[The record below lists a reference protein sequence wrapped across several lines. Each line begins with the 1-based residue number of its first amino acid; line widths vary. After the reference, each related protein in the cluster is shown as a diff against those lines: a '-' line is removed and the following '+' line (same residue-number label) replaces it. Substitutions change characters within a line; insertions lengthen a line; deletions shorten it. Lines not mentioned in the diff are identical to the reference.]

1 MDFQDKVIVITGASR
16 GLGLA
21 LSSFL
26 AKEGAKLILS
36 SRAGEDL
43 EKAGRELNAEIF
55 PADVTKEDEI
65 KKLADFAVQ
74 KFGRI
79 DVWVNN
85 AGIWIPHT
93 SIENMDLKRV
103 HDMIEVNLFGTIYG
117 SKAAL
122 IQMKKQG
129 SGTIINILST
139 SALEGRPGS
148 SGYCASKWA
157 AVGFTKSLRLE
168 VESAGIKVLAIYPG
182 GMKTNLF
189 DEEKSKNYE
198 SYMEPD
204 FVAGKII
211 ENLKKES
218 PEEELVLRR
227 TI

>member
-1 MDFQDKVIVITGASR
+1 M
-16 GLGLA
+16 GLA

-36 SRAGEDL
+36 ARAGEEL
-43 EKAGRELNAEIF
+43 ERAGKELSAEIF
-55 PADVTKEDEI
+55 PADVTKEEEI
-65 KKLADFAVQ
+65 KDLADFAVQ

-79 DVWVNN
+79 DVWINN

-122 IQMKKQG
+122 VQMKKQK

-182 GMKTNLF
+182 GMRTGFF
-189 DEEKSKNYE
+189 DEEKPKSYQNYMDPN
-198 SYMEPD
+198 S
-204 FVAGKII
+204 VAERII
-211 ENLKKES
+211 ENFRKEK
-218 PEEELVLRR
+218 PEEELILRR
-227 TI
+227 EDLK

>member
-1 MDFQDKVIVITGASR
+1 
-16 GLGLA
+16 
-21 LSSFL
+21 
-26 AKEGAKLILS
+26 
-36 SRAGEDL
+36 
-43 EKAGRELNAEIF
+43 
-55 PADVTKEDEI
+55 
-65 KKLADFAVQ
+65 
-74 KFGRI
+74 
-79 DVWVNN
+79 
-85 AGIWIPHT
+85 
-93 SIENMDLKRV
+93 
-103 HDMIEVNLFGTIYG
+103 
-117 SKAAL
+117 
-122 IQMKKQG
+122 
-129 SGTIINILST
+129 LST